1 MGLLSKLDDAIQALV
16 KMGYPE
22 STAAKIASG
31 ELPMDRQSQINRAM
45 YYYNQ
50 DINDPIW
57 HSTRKD
63 FTVVDP
69 RKVDLGL
76 HAGTAEQATNRLRD
90 TYNENLGRVTPEL
103 DEGAQMMPLGRP
115 LSGIFEAS
123 SDAGH
128 WLDST
133 KALDVLHETADM
145 DAYLNGNTRADV
157 SGLKGL
163 LDDANYMRNE
173 HSNNLSKQSYWTETP
188 ENRALLDA
196 ASQNLQNSGF
206 GSVKYD
212 NFVENDYGKNAGL
225 LPWFKDEA
233 RALDNQMQDLNRLAK
248 SRYAEQNKPPSPD
261 DFTSEAQAA
270 RAVQEWLMRDRS
282 NDPPLRGLLSADE
295 NALYDNLYSKKKA
308 IEDNPDN
315 YSDNASYILLGGNN
329 ARSALSAAF
338 DPDNIGKPYLLGANA
353 GKSNVATTAAEQT
366 AEPLRDLMFMHNTSP
381 DKLQRFAEI
390 GGMPMPSIGV
400 TRKDIP
406 FEGYGDITLLGKPS
420 SLDPAIKGNTAW
432 NADAYTVRAPGPVQ
446 MSKKGAFKQLD
457 ADFSEFRDLGNVD
470 HARQMLSNLE
480 TKGSLNEYEY
490 NDFIRFMEDSPAVKA
505 KWLRDVKGVELPVGK
520 NGKLDRYGISDLV
533 RDNDSEFRAWAA
545 NKAQDYFEP
554 EKYLITNPNR
564 DYYKSRASIK
574 PYTAENV
581 TSFMKKY
588 KGAAQEGSMTTAGTG
603 ANRAATAKQLKSLDD
618 MRAERGLLASRE
630 DVSIDKNT
638 FSMMQDDLMEA
649 LKPYYKYDADGWRYL
664 NEAGEMLVA
673 TDKKGMDKAMREY
686 GFENVPDSI
695 KQEIRDWKDS
705 MRSAK
710 TEYFESKPERVVGLN
725 DFGGAI
731 VPENTPQG
739 ILDMLSNAGVRVEK
753 YADEVQRTE
762 LRNKFNDLMFS
773 NPTGG
778 LMSQIAGLDSF
789 KDGAQDPSRQ
799 AASQRFTEMGLN
811 PDTDYNYGTLLPIK
825 RAISSKDREGDLLG
839 GYRPAVPGLL
849 RDLMYQYLLAEEASK
864 RGNDKQAADAAVGL
878 LF

>member
-1 MGLLSKLDDAIQALV
+1 MGLFDLILAGAKGAAKDDRVTRQAVRDLMSMNVPKDDAWKMALNQLPSDQVGWTPERVQSVIDELSSGSKTSGGIAWVNPQDFVNSNAINPQGIRQKAGELDFNKLTSNPETPFVSAVDGGVQLHEGRHRMQALADAGVTRAPIAVKDMTSKYPQTLNYSEANPSMPLFDAVLSGPEARFVGGGTTDPNLPDLKISDYIQA
-16 KMGYPE
+16 
-22 STAAKIASG
+22 
-31 ELPMDRQSQINRAM
+31 
-45 YYYNQ
+45 
-50 DINDPIW
+50 
-57 HSTRKD
+57 
-63 FTVVDP
+63 
-69 RKVDLGL
+69 
-76 HAGTAEQATNRLRD
+76 
-90 TYNENLGRVTPEL
+90 
-103 DEGAQMMPLGRP
+103 
-115 LSGIFEAS
+115 
-123 SDAGH
+123 
-128 WLDST
+128 
-133 KALDVLHETADM
+133 
-145 DAYLNGNTRADV
+145 
-157 SGLKGL
+157 
-163 LDDANYMRNE
+163 
-173 HSNNLSKQSYWTETP
+173 TP
-188 ENRALLDA
+188 ENADKI
-196 ASQNLQNSGF
+196 NSMMQ
-206 GSVKYD
+206 
-212 NFVENDYGKNAGL
+212 GL
-225 LPWFKDEA
+225 L
-233 RALDNQMQDLNRLAK
+233 
-248 SRYAEQNKPPSPD
+248 
-261 DFTSEAQAA
+261 
-270 RAVQEWLMRDRS
+270 
-282 NDPPLRGLLSADE
+282 
-295 NALYDNLYSKKKA
+295 YS
-308 IEDNPDN
+308 
-315 YSDNASYILLGGNN
+315 
-329 ARSALSAAF
+329 
-338 DPDNIGKPYLLGANA
+338 NA

-420 SLDPAIKGNTAW
+420 SLDPAIKGHTAW

-753 YADEVQRTE
+753 YADDAQRTE

-778 LMSQIAGLDSF
+778 LISQISSPLTDQVNQLESF
-789 KDGAQDPSRQ
+789 KDGIIDPARA
-799 AASQRFTEMGLN
+799 AASERYQTMSNELSGLLGDAANPLKPDINYEYGSVFPVKHKLDYKPSKLMMGLLAAA
-811 PDTDYNYGTLLPIK
+811 PESARPLLQNI
-825 RAISSKDREGDLLG
+825 DNTEF
-839 GYRPAVPGLL
+839 AVPSLL
-849 RDLMYQYLLAEEASK
+849 RELMYTYLLAEEANK
-864 RGNDKQAADAAVGL
+864 RGRDEDTVDAGRD
-878 LF
+878 LFL